1 MDLYMQIQFSD
12 QNGAGIYIFIALALM
27 QINTENKHLNF
38 TQTIKDLIPF
48 LKGNVKHHRYCTT
61 YNDSLHALCCLKL
74 SILL

>member
-1 MDLYMQIQFSD
+1 MQIQFSD

-27 QINTENKHLNF
+27 QINMENKHLTL

-48 LKGNVKHHRYCTT
+48 LLYIGNVKHHRYCTT

>member
-1 MDLYMQIQFSD
+1 MQIQFSD

-48 LKGNVKHHRYCTT
+48 LKGNAKHHRYCTT

>member
-27 QINTENKHLNF
+27 QINMENKHLTL

-48 LKGNVKHHRYCTT
+48 Y
-61 YNDSLHALCCLKL
+61 Y
-74 SILL
+74 ILVM